1 MAHHP
6 RQHYRLAAAL
16 AEVGYDVSTLAP
28 PDLTSGHQDAVP
40 VEYLPIRRNRLTRMT
55 SGPLTIGRALARR
68 PDVLYLVSL
77 DLLPWGALVR
87 RLGRCSVVY
96 DSNDE
101 YDTYML
107 IKEWLPVRLRP
118 LLQRLVH
125 RLEPWLARQLDAATT
140 ALPATQEKF
149 ERAGVKSTLVRN
161 FPPASLVGETE
172 RGGDFEFD
180 VLVGGSLPEDQIP
193 LLAATAARVERCRGR
208 PVRWLVVV
216 RNYGDHEKHL
226 LEEALAARGVRDH
239 FTLRYN
245 LPFPD
250 MQRMMASSKIG
261 FVLYPSAVN
270 YADRIPIRIFEY
282 MAAGLPFVASDLPT
296 TAQFTA
302 GHGVAVLTPAGD
314 PEAFA
319 REIAALLDDPDRL
332 KEMSARGPQLVLE
345 HYNWQIESRK
355 LIETLAHVAP
365 LD

>member
-16 AEVGYDVSTLAP
+16 ADAGYDVTTLAA
-28 PDLTSGHQDAVP
+28 PDLTSGHEDAVP
-40 VEYLPIRRNRLTRMT
+40 VAYLPIRRNRLTRMI

-87 RLGRCSVVY
+87 KLRRCSVVY

-107 IKEWLPVRLRP
+107 IKEWLPVRVRP
-118 LLQRLVH
+118 LLQRLV
-125 RLEPWLARQLDAATT
+125 RWLEPWLARQLDGATT

-161 FPPASLVGETE
+161 FPPAFLIGQT
-172 RGGDFEFD
+172 RRDGHYEFD
-180 VLVGGSLPEDQIP
+180 VLVGGSLPEDQML
-193 LLAATAARVERCRGR
+193 LLAETAARVEEILGR
-208 PVRWLVVV
+208 PVRWLVVA
-216 RNYGDHEKHL
+216 RNYDDHEKRL
-226 LEEALAARGVRDH
+226 LEGALVASGLRDD

-245 LPFPD
+245 LPFPE
-250 MQRMMASSKIG
+250 MQRMMQSSKIG
-261 FVLYPSAVN
+261 FVPYPGAVN

-302 GHGVAVLTPAGD
+302 EHGVAVLTPAGD
-314 PEAFA
+314 VEAFA
-319 REIAALLDDPDRL
+319 REIASLLDDPHRL
-332 KEMSARGPQLVLE
+332 QEMSARGPQVVLE
-345 HYNWQIESRK
+345 RYNWEIESRK
-355 LIETLAHVAP
+355 LVDTLARVAP